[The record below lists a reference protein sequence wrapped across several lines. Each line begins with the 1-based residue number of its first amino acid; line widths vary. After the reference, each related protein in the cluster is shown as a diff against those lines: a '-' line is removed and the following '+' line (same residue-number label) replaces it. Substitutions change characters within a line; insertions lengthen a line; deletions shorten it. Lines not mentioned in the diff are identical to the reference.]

1 MHRER
6 VCRACTVVAMT
17 YVKRCAICRN
27 MSIVASSLARSA
39 ARRASRSAAASAARS
54 ARRPSSRSRAASLCE
69 WQRAGAYVR
78 SGKRAVCAQE
88 RLLRHAVGDVV
99 VHVAALGK
107 GAVCC
112 GAVAPALG
120 ERVAASGALACS
132 SAQASAARRPA
143 RRAARRAV
151 RSFSAATSRSYRRV
165 AVSASRAGAAGSLAN
180 TQRCR
185 VRGAAHVPA

>member
-1 MHRER
+1 
-6 VCRACTVVAMT
+6 MT

-39 ARRASRSAAASAARS
+39 ARRASRSAAASAALN

-120 ERVAASGALACS
+120 ERVAASGA
-132 SAQASAARRPA
+132 RRLLLCPGVCRTPPGPP
-143 RRAARRAV
+143 RRAACGALLF
-151 RSFSAATSRSYRRV
+151 RSDFALV
-165 AVSASRAGAAGSLAN
+165 
-180 TQRCR
+180 
-185 VRGAAHVPA
+185 